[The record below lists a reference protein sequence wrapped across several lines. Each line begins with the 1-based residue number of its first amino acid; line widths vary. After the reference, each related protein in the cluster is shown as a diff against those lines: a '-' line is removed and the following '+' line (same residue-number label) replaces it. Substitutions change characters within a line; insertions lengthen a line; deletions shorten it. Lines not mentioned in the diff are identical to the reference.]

1 MCWQAARELEAECV
15 RALWQLFV
23 PGRLRANWCKQ
34 RSRGLLHESTCC
46 RGVGFLPETLLGLH
60 SNLFHVG
67 KADLCAGSKLTKG
80 PAWLPQ
86 MSSRSPS
93 FILVCEVL
101 RVFSW
106 LSANACANIHP
117 IEQPP
122 LSSCV
127 LVAANSLVLFRAEH
141 SYFSPVYTDGDAS
154 ISCLITPTFTARCC
168 HFTAL
173 RPQSWVIHVVHF
185 NQSSFNQFMQGSLFG
200 HACCIRVCRM

>member
-34 RSRGLLHESTCC
+34 HSQGLLHESTCC

-67 KADLCAGSKLTKG
+67 KADLCAGSELTKG

-101 RVFSW
+101 HVFSW
-106 LSANACANIHP
+106 LSGK
-117 IEQPP
+117 
-122 LSSCV
+122 CV
-127 LVAANSLVLFRAEH
+127 REH
-141 SYFSPVYTDGDAS
+141 SPNWATSTFELRPSGCRLAGAVQGWTL
-154 ISCLITPTFTARCC
+154 ILLSCLHRWGRKHLLSNYSNLHCSLLSLHSTAFT
-168 HFTAL
+168 
-173 RPQSWVIHVVHF
+173 VVGD
-185 NQSSFNQFMQGSLFG
+185 S
-200 HACCIRVCRM
+200 CRAFQPVFF